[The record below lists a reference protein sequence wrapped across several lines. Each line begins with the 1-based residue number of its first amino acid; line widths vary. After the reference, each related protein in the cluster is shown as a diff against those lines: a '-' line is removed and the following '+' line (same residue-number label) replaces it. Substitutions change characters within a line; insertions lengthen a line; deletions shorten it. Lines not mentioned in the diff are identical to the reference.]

1 MGNAGN
7 ECVSILQ
14 RYQRAAQW
22 TPQRIAAQTPGLA
35 VKGYWLGEDSYFFL
49 AERFDPSL
57 GRILSAPSVARPST
71 GSVKEV
77 IPLELLAR
85 LISEYSDKDVGLQ
98 ELSTADFDMPDGD
111 TLAVSSGP
119 MDYLIDCRSQRV
131 SRASQSSAARLL
143 YSPDGNLECFVRG
156 CDLWVRERATGKE
169 RQLTHDGLP
178 QNSYGQRPETGGLAI
193 SYRKAPWPVGL
204 WSPDSKWFLTHRIDE
219 RPLSDHALI
228 EYAPAGGGAPV
239 LHRFKCATPLDST
252 LAVATFVGIHI
263 PSGRLSV
270 FGQFPTP
277 VVEPFSPLSRF
288 AWFGSDNSA
297 WYLRFDRY
305 FKQVELIQ
313 LDLASATGRVALS
326 ETASAGYLDLRLDG
340 PGTMSVRTLAQSR
353 EIIWFSERDGW
364 GHLYLHDALTGRL
377 KNRIT
382 QGEWVVADVI
392 HVDEESR
399 TLLFLAAGIDST
411 PDPARR
417 SLCSV
422 LLDGTGFKVL
432 LTHDGDVTVARTEP
446 CGISQNRPFRAPRA
460 QAGVSPD
467 GAFCV
472 ARFSSID
479 RGNRTEIVD
488 LRSGGSLTVAS
499 VEPPPGDMPARA
511 FSALAADGATRIHGA
526 IFFPSD
532 FDSSKRYPLI
542 DYIYPGPWVSWRPQ
556 DFRIKSAQARTLAE
570 LGFVTMILDTR
581 GMPVGS
587 RALHQAGYGNLV
599 EPQLADHAAAVRQ
612 LCGEFP
618 FIDREH
624 VGAIGQSAGGR
635 ATVQALFDYGEI
647 YKVGVAVCGAYDST
661 YLMAQPSDK
670 YRGPGSR
677 EIWDAQASGAS
688 AGKLKGKLLLIAGD
702 MDEAVFM
709 SQTLRLADALIK
721 ADKDFDLLI
730 VPNEGHNLLQTSS
743 YVQQRVWDYFVRHL
757 SHQEPPADFRLR
769 FEPHETARFVEG
781 FSREVCGGTSV
792 LSF

>member
-1 MGNAGN
+1 MGLAGN
-7 ECVSILQ
+7 ESETVAQ

-35 VKGYWLGEDSYFFL
+35 VKGYWLREDCYFFL

-57 GRILSAPSVARPST
+57 GRILSTPSIARPST
-71 GSVKEV
+71 GSVNEV
-77 IPLELLAR
+77 ISLQGLAR
-85 LISEYSDKDVGLQ
+85 LIAEHSDKDVGLQ
-98 ELSTADFDMPDGD
+98 DLSTADFDMRDED
-111 TLAVSSGP
+111 TLAVSIGP
-119 MDYLIDCRSQRV
+119 MDYLVDCRSQRV
-131 SRASQSSAARLL
+131 ICASQSSAVRLL
-143 YSPDGNLECFVRG
+143 YSPDGNLASFVRDY
-156 CDLWVRERATGKE
+156 DLWVKERTTGKE

-178 QNSYGQRPETGGLAI
+178 QNSYGQRPETAGLAV
-193 SYRKAPWPVGL
+193 SYRKGPWPVGL
-204 WSPDSKWFLTHRIDE
+204 WSPDSQWFLTHRIDE

-288 AWFGSDNSA
+288 AWFDADNA

-305 FKQVELIQ
+305 FKRVELIQ
-313 LDLASATGRVALS
+313 LDLTSATGRVALS
-326 ETASAGYLDLRLDG
+326 ETAPTGYLDLRLDG
-340 PGTMSVRTLAQSR
+340 PGTMSVRTLARSR

-364 GHLYLHDALTGRL
+364 GHLYLYDALTGRL

-382 QGEWVVADVI
+382 HGEWVVADI
-392 HVDEESR
+392 LHVDEQRR
-399 TLLFLAAGIDST
+399 TLLFLAAGIDPT
-411 PDPARR
+411 VDPARR

-422 LLDGTGFKVL
+422 SLDGSGFKVL

-446 CGISQNRPFRAPRA
+446 CGISQDRPFRASRA

-472 ARFSSID
+472 ARVSSID
-479 RGNRTEIVD
+479 RGNRTEIVSLCGGGD
-488 LRSGGSLTVAS
+488 LAIAS
-499 VEPPPGDMPARA
+499 ALPPPGDMPARA
-511 FSALAADGATRIHGA
+511 FSALAADGATRIHGVL
-526 IFFPSD
+526 FFPSD

-542 DYIYPGPWVSWRPQ
+542 DYIYPGPWIPWRPQ
-556 DFRIKSAQARTLAE
+556 DFRMKSAQARTLAE

-587 RALHQAGYGNLV
+587 RALHQVGYGNLV
-599 EPQLADHAAAVRQ
+599 EPQLADHAAAVRH
-612 LCGEFP
+612 LCSESP
-618 FIDREH
+618 FIDGDR

-661 YLMAQPSDK
+661 FLMAQPSDK

-677 EIWDAQASGAS
+677 ETWDTQASGAS

-730 VPNEGHNLLQTSS
+730 VPNEGHNLLQTNS
-743 YVQQRVWDYFVRHL
+743 YVQRRVWDYFVRHL
-757 SHQEPPADFRLR
+757 IHQEPPADFKLR

-792 LSF
+792 LPF